1 MLPSIQLLS
10 IINIFI
16 EIYNILIKIFLLS
29 KQSSFKSEI
38 LRMLERIQTDSLDG
52 TSCVV
57 YITSRNI
64 IKLSMKQV
72 NPYME
77 Q

>member
-1 MLPSIQLLS
+1 
-10 IINIFI
+10 
-16 EIYNILIKIFLLS
+16 
-29 KQSSFKSEI
+29 
-38 LRMLERIQTDSLDG
+38 MLERIQTDSLDG

>member
-1 MLPSIQLLS
+1 MLPSIQLLLS
-10 IINIFI
+10 LIYLFEICNIFI
-16 EIYNILIKIFLLS
+16 KIFPS
-29 KQSSFKSEI
+29 PKQSLFKSEI
-38 LRMLERIQTDSLDG
+38 LRMLERIQVDSLDG

-72 NPYME
+72 NPYIE

>member
-16 EIYNILIKIFLLS
+16 EIYNILIKIFLSS

-38 LRMLERIQTDSLDG
+38 LRMLERIQTDNLDG

>member
-16 EIYNILIKIFLLS
+16 EIYNILIKIFLSS
-29 KQSSFKSEI
+29 KQRSFKSEI
-38 LRMLERIQTDSLDG
+38 LRMLERIQTDNLDG